1 MARTSPFLA
10 STPVSHPKAP
20 MPNDISDVFLAGE
33 STIEDLM
40 VLAKQRLPTPNLQ
53 VLSLAAALA
62 YVAEDGGVP
71 NAFVEKAV
79 RGALKMAKGRGQRPN

>member
-1 MARTSPFLA
+1 
-10 STPVSHPKAP
+10 
-20 MPNDISDVFLAGE
+20 MPNDIDDVFLAGE

-40 VLAKQRLPTPNLQ
+40 ALAKKLPTDRLQ
-53 VLSLAAALA
+53 VLALAAALA

-79 RGALKMAKGRGQRPN
+79 RGR

>member
-1 MARTSPFLA
+1 
-10 STPVSHPKAP
+10 
-20 MPNDISDVFLAGE
+20 MPNDIDDILLAGD

-40 VLAKQRLPTPNLQ
+40 ALAKKLPTDRLQ
-53 VLSLAAALA
+53 VLALAAALA

-79 RGALKMAKGRGQRPN
+79 RGALKMAKGRGEKPN

>member
-1 MARTSPFLA
+1 
-10 STPVSHPKAP
+10 